1 MHDNCPVC
9 TVTHGRVGVTY
20 RTLETMRAPNTTT
33 VAFLHTNSEHASQ
46 LSRALRLRLPRYE
59 IFSWLEGQEPPARD
73 IRILLALG
81 DVRHDHLAVLPALE
95 LVQTLSAGY
104 ENVDLRAA
112 AELGIWV
119 SNAPAGLTGNAES
132 VAEFAVMLL
141 IGASRQ
147 LARAI
152 RHQAD
157 PPAGTVEVHK
167 SLKGKTL
174 CLVGLGSIGRHLVP
188 RLQAFGLTVVATDHR
203 LEDPPPGIKV
213 YPAHELTTA
222 IAAADYVVICV
233 PGSAANENLFNAA
246 VFGAMKRGSILVN
259 VARGNLIDEAALGAA
274 LRSGQISAVGLDVLR
289 LESAQEPSPLCQYS
303 QALITPHLAGDTDLS
318 LAGTVRYVGNLVD
331 QWLDGI
337 KPDSMVNLPDHP
349 RRSFHP

>member
-1 MHDNCPVC
+1 MPDS
-9 TVTHGRVGVTY
+9 
-20 RTLETMRAPNTTT
+20 NTTT
-33 VAFLHTNSEHASQ
+33 VAFLHANSEHASQ

-59 IFSWLEGQEPPARD
+59 IFSWLQGDEPPARG

-81 DVRHDHLAVLPALE
+81 TVSREHLTRLPALE
-95 LVQTLSAGY
+95 LVQTLSDGY
-104 ENVDLRAA
+104 ENVDLGAA

-119 SNAPAGLTGNAES
+119 SNAPSNLTGNAES

-152 RHQAD
+152 RLQAD
-157 PPAGTVEVHK
+157 PPAGTVAVHK
-167 SLKGKTL
+167 SLEGKTV
-174 CLVGLGSIGRHLVP
+174 CIVGLGSIGRHLVS
-188 RLQAFGLTVVATDHR
+188 RLQTFGLTIVATDHR
-203 LEDPPPGIKV
+203 LEDPPPGVRV
-213 YPAHELTTA
+213 YPAHQLTSA

-233 PGSAANENLFNAA
+233 PGSAENENLFNAS

-274 LRSGQISAVGLDVLR
+274 LRSGRITAVGLDVLR
-289 LESAQEPSPLCQYS
+289 LEGPNEYSPLRQFS
-303 QALITPHLAGDTDLS
+303 QALITPHLAGETDLS

-331 QWLDGI
+331 QWMDGI
-337 KPDSMVNLPDHP
+337 KPGSLVNLPDHP
-349 RRSFHP
+349 RRAFDPDRGVRQRTDAPTHETSS

>member
-1 MHDNCPVC
+1 MQS
-9 TVTHGRVGVTY
+9 
-20 RTLETMRAPNTTT
+20 PNTTT

-46 LSRALRLRLPRYE
+46 LSRALRSRLPRYE
-59 IFSWLEGQEPPARD
+59 IFSWLEGHEPPARD
-73 IRILLALG
+73 IHILLALG
-81 DVRHDHLAVLPALE
+81 AVRRDHLVLLPALE
-95 LVQTLSAGY
+95 LVQTLSDGY

-119 SNAPAGLTGNAES
+119 SNAPSGLTGNAES
-132 VAEFAVMLL
+132 VAEFAVLLL
-141 IGASRQ
+141 IGAARQ

-152 RHQAD
+152 RLQAD
-157 PPAGTVEVHK
+157 PPAGTVALHK
-167 SLKGKTL
+167 SLEGKTL
-174 CLVGLGSIGRHLVP
+174 CVVGLGSIGRHLVP
-188 RLQAFGLTVVATDHR
+188 RLQAFGLTVVATDHH
-203 LEDPPPGIKV
+203 LEDPPPGVRV

-233 PGSAANENLFNAA
+233 PGSAANENLFNAS

-259 VARGNLIDEAALGAA
+259 VARGNLIDEAALGDA

-289 LESAQEPSPLCQYS
+289 LEGPFEPSPLRRFS

-331 QWLDGI
+331 QWRDGI
-337 KPDSMVNLPDHP
+337 KPDSLVNLPDHP
-349 RRSFHP
+349 RRVPCNGGVALSHTRSSK